1 MTRVL
6 VMRKAE
12 AAEPDERVPDALI
25 GAAAVIVERLT
36 GAGRLVARVAAPG
49 ARFVLD
55 PPLIP
60 LGRRPTRLV
69 EALAQRGRI
78 ERDARVRTL
87 EHVVAAVVPAVVRH
101 LAELVPL
108 TELIR
113 QSVDLDVLVADVDI
127 DAIASRIDLDPLAA
141 RIDVDAILDRVDLNE
156 LVRHRLDLNAVVRT
170 VDIDSIIDRIDLDA
184 LAARIDVDAIL
195 DRVDLTE
202 VAKQR
207 LDLNAVVRSVDIDS
221 IIDRIDLVALANEV
235 IDEIDLPYII
245 RQSSGSLA
253 SESVRNVRI
262 QSIEADRA
270 VERVIDRF
278 RLRRHLGPDGQLPSS
293 PAT

>member
-6 VMRKAE
+6 VMRKVV
-12 AAEPDERVPDALI
+12 AAEPDDRVPDALI
-25 GAAAVIVERLT
+25 GAAAVVVEQMA
-36 GAGRLVARVAAPG
+36 GVGRLVARVAAPG

-60 LGRRPTRLV
+60 LGRGPTRLV
-69 EALAQRGRI
+69 EALARRGRI

-87 EHVVAAVVPAVVRH
+87 DHVVAAVVPVVVRH

-113 QSVDLDVLVADVDI
+113 QSIDLDVLVADVDL
-127 DAIASRIDLDPLAA
+127 DAVASRIDLDPLAA
-141 RIDVDAILDRVDLNE
+141 RIAVDAIIDRVDLNE
-156 LVRHRLDLNAVVRT
+156 IVKERLDVNAVVRT
-170 VDIDSIIDRIDLDA
+170 VDIDAIIDRIDLDA
-184 LAARIDVDAIL
+184 LAARIDVEA
-195 DRVDLTE
+195 
-202 VAKQR
+202 
-207 LDLNAVVRSVDIDS
+207 
-221 IIDRIDLVALANEV
+221 IIDRVDLVALANEV
-235 IDEIDLPYII
+235 VTEIDLPEII

-278 RLRRHLGPDGQLPSS
+278 RWRRHLGPDGQLPGS

>member
-25 GAAAVIVERLT
+25 GAAAVIVERIA

-49 ARFVLD
+49 ARLVLD

-60 LGRRPTRLV
+60 LGRRPARLV
-69 EALAQRGRI
+69 EALAQRGRL

-87 EHVVAAVVPAVVRH
+87 EHVVAAVVPAVVHH

-113 QSVDLDVLVADVDI
+113 QSVDLDVLVADVDL
-127 DAIASRIDLDPLAA
+127 DAVASRIDLDPLAA
-141 RIDVDAILDRVDLNE
+141 RIDVEAILDRVDLNE
-156 LVRHRLDLNAVVRT
+156 IVKERLDLNAVVRT
-170 VDIDSIIDRIDLDA
+170 
-184 LAARIDVDAIL
+184 
-195 DRVDLTE
+195 
-202 VAKQR
+202 
-207 LDLNAVVRSVDIDS
+207 VDIDS

>member
-1 MTRVL
+1 MSRVL

-25 GAAAVIVERLT
+25 GAAAVIVERLA

-69 EALAQRGRI
+69 EALAQRGRV

-113 QSVDLDVLVADVDI
+113 QSVDLDVLVADVDL

-156 LVRHRLDLNAVVRT
+156 LVKERLDLNAVVRT

-202 VAKQR
+202 VA
-207 LDLNAVVRSVDIDS
+207 STVDIDS

-235 IDEIDLPYII
+235 VTEIDLPEII

-278 RLRRHLGPDGQLPSS
+278 RLRRHLGPDGQLPGS

>member
-12 AAEPDERVPDALI
+12 AAAHDDRVPDALV
-25 GAAAVIVERLT
+25 GAAAVIVERLE

-49 ARFVLD
+49 ARLVLD

-60 LGRRPTRLV
+60 LGLRPARLV
-69 EALAQRGRI
+69 EALAQRGRM

-87 EHVVAAVVPAVVRH
+87 EHVVAAVVPAVVHH

-113 QSVDLDVLVADVDI
+113 QSVDLDVLVADVDL
-127 DAIASRIDLDPLAA
+127 DAVASRIDLDPLAA
-141 RIDVDAILDRVDLNE
+141 RIDVEAILDRVDLNE
-156 LVRHRLDLNAVVRT
+156 IVKERLDINGVVRT
-170 VDIDSIIDRIDLDA
+170 
-184 LAARIDVDAIL
+184 
-195 DRVDLTE
+195 
-202 VAKQR
+202 
-207 LDLNAVVRSVDIDS
+207 VDIDS

-278 RLRRHLGPDGQLPSS
+278 RLRRHLGPDGQPPGS

>member
-1 MTRVL
+1 
-6 VMRKAE
+6 MRKAE
-12 AAEPDERVPDALI
+12 AAEPDDRVPDALI
-25 GAAAVIVERLT
+25 GAAAVIVERIA
-36 GAGRLVARVAAPG
+36 GAGRLAARVAAPG
-49 ARFVLD
+49 ARLVLD
-55 PPLIP
+55 PPLIL
-60 LGRRPTRLV
+60 LGRRPARLV
-69 EALAQRGRI
+69 EALARRGRI
-78 ERDARVRTL
+78 ERDARVRNL
-87 EHVVAAVVPAVVRH
+87 EQVVAAVVPAVVHH

-113 QSVDLDVLVADVDI
+113 QSVDLDVLVADVDL
-127 DAIASRIDLDPLAA
+127 DAVASRIDLDPLAA

-156 LVRHRLDLNAVVRT
+156 IVKERLDINGVVRT
-170 VDIDSIIDRIDLDA
+170 VDIDSIIDRVDLDA
-184 LAARIDVDAIL
+184 LAARIDVEAIL

-202 VAKQR
+202 VAKER
-207 LDLNAVVRSVDIDS
+207 LDLNAVVRTVDIDS

-278 RLRRHLGPDGQLPSS
+278 RLRRHLGPDGQLPGS

>member
-1 MTRVL
+1 MTRVV

-25 GAAAVIVERLT
+25 GAAAVIVERLA

-49 ARFVLD
+49 ARLVLD
-55 PPLIP
+55 PPLVP
-60 LGRRPTRLV
+60 LGRRPARLV

-113 QSVDLDVLVADVDI
+113 QSVDLDVLVADVDL
-127 DAIASRIDLDPLAA
+127 DAVASRIDLDPLAA
-141 RIDVDAILDRVDLNE
+141 RIDVDAILDRVNLNE
-156 LVRHRLDLNAVVRT
+156 LVKERLDVNAVVRT

-202 VAKQR
+202 VAKER
-207 LDLNAVVRSVDIDS
+207 LDLNAVVRTVDIDS

-235 IDEIDLPYII
+235 VTEIDLPEII

-278 RLRRHLGPDGQLPSS
+278 RLRRHLGPDGQLPGS

>member
-25 GAAAVIVERLT
+25 GAAAVIVERLA

-69 EALAQRGRI
+69 EALAQRGRV
-78 ERDARVRTL
+78 ERDSRVRTL

-113 QSVDLDVLVADVDI
+113 QSVDLDVLVADVDL

-156 LVRHRLDLNAVVRT
+156 LVKERLDLNAVVRT

-202 VAKQR
+202 VAKER
-207 LDLNAVVRSVDIDS
+207 LDLNAVVRTVDIDS

-235 IDEIDLPYII
+235 VTEIDLPEII

-278 RLRRHLGPDGQLPSS
+278 RLRRHLGPDGQLPGS

>member
-6 VMRKAE
+6 VMRKRE
-12 AAEPDERVPDALI
+12 AAEPDDLVPDALI
-25 GAAAVIVERLT
+25 GAAAVIGDRIA

-49 ARFVLD
+49 ARLVLD
-55 PPLIP
+55 PLLIP
-60 LGRRPTRLV
+60 LGRRPSRLV

-87 EHVVAAVVPAVVRH
+87 DHVVAAVVPAVVRH

-113 QSVDLDVLVADVDI
+113 QTVDLDVLVADVDL
-127 DAIASRIDLDPLAA
+127 DAVASRIDLDPLAA
-141 RIDVDAILDRVDLNE
+141 RIDVEAILDRVDLNE
-156 LVRHRLDLNAVVRT
+156 IAKERLDINAVVRT
-170 VDIDSIIDRIDLDA
+170 
-184 LAARIDVDAIL
+184 
-195 DRVDLTE
+195 
-202 VAKQR
+202 
-207 LDLNAVVRSVDIDS
+207 VDIDS

-235 IDEIDLPYII
+235 IDEIDLPGII

-278 RLRRHLGPDGQLPSS
+278 RLRRHLGADGQLPGS